1 MPTLSN
7 GSELT
12 VWEDTENQSPDAVLF
27 SITETD
33 GDVLGPTGART
44 DFPFGWVDVASVDVF
59 DGFFTVTTFTNDGRT
74 EIFTT
79 VETMVFDNQ
88 GNYIRT
94 LADQAAYLSTEI
106 ISVAA
111 ESPNDITV
119 TWRGANEYFG
129 GENTQYG
136 QHEIILEDGELQPDS
151 FVNHAPTVANLNFTL
166 APGQSLDDIKFSAT
180 DLDYDLL
187 SFIVVDAPDHGALAQ
202 ETKFEEG
209 HYPFHQGRY
218 FDSLH
223 YHGAYL
229 NGNLFDYTPE
239 AGFTGTD
246 TFTVYATDGQGNSNL
261 ATITITVVSPPESI
275 TLTEA
280 KDNVSYKASDHAVLV
295 AAMGGNDRITG
306 SQFDDSLD
314 GGAGKDLLRGGAGDD
329 QIFGGLGRDTLFGGA
344 GDDTFVF
351 DAAPGRANYDDI
363 VDFHEAEDVI
373 KLDSSIFSGLVAGLL
388 AAEDFVIGKTA
399 RDESDRIIYN
409 KSSGDL
415 LYDADGAGGVDAVK
429 FATVG
434 NCTSL
439 AADDF
444 VIF

>member
-12 VWEDTENQSPDAVLF
+12 VWEDTENQSPDAILF
-27 SITETD
+27 SITEPD

-44 DFPFGWVDVASVDVF
+44 DFPFGSVDLASVDVF

-106 ISVAA
+106 ISVTA
-111 ESPNDITV
+111 ESPDDITV
-119 TWRGANEYFG
+119 RWRGANEYFG

-136 QHEIILEDGELQPDS
+136 QHEIILEDGELQPDT
-151 FVNHAPTVANLNFTL
+151 FVNNAPTVANLNFTL
-166 APGQSLDDIKFSAT
+166 APGQSLDDIKFSAA

-187 SFIVVDAPDHGALAQ
+187 SFVVVDGPDHGTLQQ
-202 ETKFEEG
+202 ETRYDAG
-209 HYPFHQGRY
+209 YYPFHQGQYLGSVHYHRDYLSGNY
-218 FDSLH
+218 FDYS
-223 YHGAYL
+223 
-229 NGNLFDYTPE
+229 PQ
-239 AGFTGTD
+239 AGFTGSD

-261 ATITITVVSPPESI
+261 ATITITIVPPPQSI
-275 TLTEA
+275 TLTDA
-280 KDNVSYKASDHAVLV
+280 KDTISYQSYDHAVLV

-306 SQFDDSLD
+306 SQFGDSLD

-329 QIFGGLGRDTLFGGA
+329 QISGGLGRDTLFGGE
-344 GDDTFVF
+344 GDDTFIF
-351 DAAPGRANYDDI
+351 DVAPGRANADDI

-373 KLDSSIFSGLVAGLL
+373 KLDSSVFSGLVAGVL

-409 KSSGDL
+409 KGDL

-434 NCTSL
+434 NCTWL
-439 AADDF
+439 TADDF

>member
-44 DFPFGWVDVASVDVF
+44 DFPFGSVDLASVDVF

-106 ISVAA
+106 ISVTA
-111 ESPNDITV
+111 ESPDDITV
-119 TWRGANEYFG
+119 RWLGANEYFG

-151 FVNHAPTVANLNFTL
+151 FVNHVPTVVNLNFTL
-166 APGQSLDDIKFSAT
+166 APGQSLDDIKFSAA

-229 NGNLFDYTPE
+229 NGNLFDYAPE

-261 ATITITVVSPPESI
+261 ATITITVVPPPQSI
-275 TLTEA
+275 TLTDA
-280 KDNVSYKASDHAVLV
+280 KDTVSYQSYDHAVLV

-306 SQFDDSLD
+306 SQFGDSLD

-329 QIFGGLGRDTLFGGA
+329 QISGGLGRDTLFGGE

-351 DAAPGRANYDDI
+351 DVAPGRANYDDI
-363 VDFHEAEDVI
+363 VDFHQAEDVI
-373 KLDSSIFSGLVAGLL
+373 KLDSSVFSGLVAGVL

-409 KSSGDL
+409 KGDL

-434 NCTSL
+434 NCTWL
-439 AADDF
+439 TADDF